1 MPDVKRIACLANS
14 RKPSGRCIAG
24 IEVAD
29 QQRKG
34 WIRPV
39 SDRPNQAVSEYE
51 RQYEDGS
58 DPTVLDIIDVP
69 LLRHTPHTFQ
79 RENWLLD
86 PEYYWVKTGSIS
98 WSQLPELIDPFE
110 PLWTNGYSTYHGS
123 NDQIPEEV
131 ADTLTSSLRLIYVD
145 EARLRVYVPGAA
157 FGETKRRVQ
166 ARFEHGGDVYALRV
180 TDPAYEKR
188 FLGQEDG
195 VYELGECFLTV
206 SVAEVWN
213 GYAYKLVAAIM
224 ERPDA

>member
-86 PEYYWVKTGSIS
+86 PE
-98 WSQLPELIDPFE
+98 DPRRF
-110 PLWTNGYSTYHGS
+110 ST
-123 NDQIPEEV
+123 
-131 ADTLTSSLRLIYVD
+131 
-145 EARLRVYVPGAA
+145 RVVSCG
-157 FGETKRRVQ
+157 
-166 ARFEHGGDVYALRV
+166 HGGHARGARAVLRGGASA
-180 TDPAYEKR
+180 PE
-188 FLGQEDG
+188 
-195 VYELGECFLTV
+195 
-206 SVAEVWN
+206 
-213 GYAYKLVAAIM
+213 
-224 ERPDA
+224 